1 MEKKYIAFISY
12 RHAELDSAV
21 AKTLHTLIE
30 QYRIPRGL
38 QKDGNKRLGIV
49 FRDQEE
55 LNASSN
61 LTEEIQH
68 ALDNT
73 EYLIVICSK
82 SAIQSPWVM
91 REIEYFLRHHDHA
104 HVLTVLASGEPD
116 EVFPAQLTQSPDGPD
131 APPIEPL
138 AVDVRADTVASS
150 CKKLRWEIPRLIAAL
165 LQCPYDALV
174 MREQKRKTRRI
185 TSIAAIVMAVLLGF
199 TSMVL
204 MKNKEIAQVN
214 TQLETKNTELD
225 QANTDLNQANTSLA
239 EQKAAVQLRE
249 SQLLA
254 QDAAADLQNADY
266 YGAIE
271 KALAALPQSQE
282 DNRPYHAPAER
293 VLMEAVNVFQ
303 PAEASEELNVLPL
316 EQLADVAEFTISQDG
331 TRVVSVDSFGTVCC
345 FDADTGIQLWS
356 QYAAPDSSSTGTMSN
371 LHVFLCCEDTLAV
384 RSTRR
389 QLTAYDL
396 QTGKQIWS
404 TAVGDIA
411 KGYLFYQID
420 RNALVLITSYSLDFF
435 NVAYQV
441 TEVSAETGEILQNIP
456 ICTQDDH
463 LLGSFSDTFDDAL
476 SKAGI
481 FSPDGTQFYGA
492 FFDRD
497 YRLNYFHA
505 DLTEGTATILA
516 TYDQVYD
523 YSTAIIGMSKQEDT
537 IEIILQ
543 DAGADIL
550 ISALSIQTETGS
562 LEWQTQIA
570 PSKQIITYNKAPGSV
585 LFTPSIILI
594 GCYDHYI
601 HIDRQ
606 TGKHL
611 GTDLATDNILHMT
624 PVSEYTFGIT
634 LDDGTYQLGWL
645 QTDNTLRL
653 SSDQLLNVHTSLDEP
668 VVSQVWGGGIV
679 QLFIDNDSF
688 TLGIGN
694 FVSPGYVAVIPKG
707 KENTIQL
714 IRPKQAPSLLPY
726 TPVALS
732 AEDLIG
738 PDCTMIPVGTH
749 LIAGP
754 FRQRSS
760 DLCYY
765 FIIDPLTQ
773 EVADIFSTQEHYYE
787 GELFWSPDT
796 LQPLICDYSD
806 GIYLMTQDGSRTQLY
821 HPEEE
826 QEKIA
831 QEEEWYT
838 SLSLFRNVSGYTAGG
853 KTLLTAA
860 CTPKTL
866 HVWENGSFVTE
877 VPIPESLQI
886 PAQDR
891 GSKDLLLKVGANGWI
906 LVGFYE
912 YSSPIPLKNIA
923 AYSPKLDSW
932 TCLEGDPI
940 FYNGHSLAMAQEKDL
955 LAYVDQN
962 GMLTVL
968 DLQTGAVRCQ
978 FPTQIPFGSVLKMEF
993 FLDDTCL
1000 AIKTSGGYLRIYNLD
1015 TGKQLYY
1022 DQFADSYSGTLQ
1034 IFEDLTHQRL
1044 YLNGGSRS
1052 GICLDL
1058 GSWTALGYPEHLLYY
1073 HSDSDQVYM
1082 SASPVESSPLSYS
1095 SIPETSELV
1104 QLARDFLSES
1114 A

>member
-138 AVDVRADTVASS
+138 AVDVRADTVAGS
-150 CKKLRWEIPRLIAAL
+150 CKKLRREIPRLIAAL

-303 PAEASEELNVLPL
+303 PAEASEELNVLQL
-316 EQLADVAEFTISQDG
+316 EQLADVAEFTISMDG

-345 FDADTGIQLWS
+345 FDADTGAQLWS
-356 QYAAPDSSSTGTMSN
+356 QYAAPDSGTGTMSN

-441 TEVSAETGEILQNIP
+441 TEVSAETGEILQNLP
-456 ICTQDDH
+456 ICTKDGT
-463 LLGSFSDTFDDAL
+463 LLGAFTDTRAAAL
-476 SKAGI
+476 SQAGI

-497 YRLNYFHA
+497 YRLSYFRA
-505 DLTEGTATILA
+505 DLTQGTAVVLD
-516 TYDQVYD
+516 TYGNTYQ
-523 YSTAIIGMSKQEDT
+523 YSSQIIGMSKQEDT
-537 IEIILQ
+537 FQIIIQ
-543 DAGADIL
+543 DPNNEFL
-550 ISALSIQTETGS
+550 ISALSIQADTGH
-562 LEWQTQIA
+562 LEWQSEVT
-570 PSKQIITYNKAPGSV
+570 PSRQIITYNKAPGSV
-585 LFTPSIILI
+585 LFTPSNILI

-611 GTDLATDNILHMT
+611 HTALAEDSIIDIT

-653 SSDQLLNVHTSLDEP
+653 SSDQFLNMHTSFDEP

-694 FVSPGYVAVIPKG
+694 FVSPGYVAIIPKG
-707 KENTIQL
+707 KENTIQV
-714 IRPKQAPSLLPY
+714 IRPKQAPSLVSYSSVVLPSED
-726 TPVALS
+726 LS
-732 AEDLIG
+732 ASV
-738 PDCTMIPVGTH
+738 CAMIPVGDH
-749 LIAGP
+749 LVAGP
-754 FRQRSS
+754 FWQSSS
-760 DLCYY
+760 DLRYY
-765 FIIDPLTQ
+765 CMINPLTQ
-773 EVADIFSTQEHYYE
+773 EVVESFSTQETYSE
-787 GELFWSPDT
+787 GELFWLPDT

-877 VPIPESLQI
+877 VPIPEALQI

-932 TCLEGDPI
+932 SVLEGEPV
-940 FYNGHSLAMAQEKDL
+940 FYNGHSIATAQEQNW
-955 LAYVDQN
+955 LAYVDQD
-962 GMLTVL
+962 GMLTIL
-968 DLQTGAVRCQ
+968 DLQTDTIHTQ

-1000 AIKTSGGYLRIYNLD
+1000 AIKTSGGYLRIYD
-1015 TGKQLYY
+1015 VATGKPLYY

-1058 GSWTALGYPEHLLYY
+1058 GSWTALGYPEYLLYY
-1073 HSDSDQVYM
+1073 HPDSDLVYM
-1082 SASPVESSPLSYS
+1082 SASPEETSPLSYS

-1114 A
+1114 T

>member
-138 AVDVRADTVASS
+138 AVDVRADTVAGS
-150 CKKLRWEIPRLIAAL
+150 CKKLRREIPRLIAAL

-225 QANTDLNQANTSLA
+225 RANTDLNQANTSLA

-303 PAEASEELNVLPL
+303 PAEASEELNVLQL

-345 FDADTGIQLWS
+345 FDADTGTQLWS
-356 QYAAPDSSSTGTMSN
+356 QYAALDSGTGTMSN
-371 LHVFLCCEDTLAV
+371 LHVFLCCDDALV
-384 RSTRR
+384 IRSTRR

-404 TAVGDIA
+404 TAVGDIL
-411 KGYLFYQID
+411 KGYLFYQAD
-420 RNALVLITSYSLDFF
+420 RNTLVLATAFPLDFL
-435 NVAYQV
+435 NVTYQI

-456 ICTQDDH
+456 ICTRDGNLQSN
-463 LLGSFSDTFDDAL
+463 LAETSTTML

-481 FSPDGTQFYGA
+481 FSPDGSQFYGA
-492 FFDRD
+492 FFDQD
-497 YRLNYFHA
+497 FRLSCIHT
-505 DLTEGTATILA
+505 DLTKGTATVLD
-516 TYDQVYD
+516 TYDSTYQ
-523 YSTAIIGMSKQEDT
+523 YSSKIIGMSKLEDV
-537 IEIILQ
+537 IQIVIQGSSNE
-543 DAGADIL
+543 IL
-550 ISALSIQTETGS
+550 ISALSVQADTGR
-562 LEWQTQIA
+562 LEWQTDVA
-570 PSKQIITYNKAPGSV
+570 PSSEVISYTKDPGSV
-585 LFTPSIILI
+585 LFTSSNILI

-611 GTDLATDNILHMT
+611 HTDLSPDNIIDMT
-624 PVSEYTFGIT
+624 PVSDYNFGIT
-634 LDDGTYQLGWL
+634 LNDGTYQLGWL
-645 QTDNTLRL
+645 QTDNTLML
-653 SSDQLLNVHTSLDEP
+653 SSNQLLNVLASLEEP
-668 VVSQVWGGGIV
+668 AVSKVWGGGIV
-679 QLFIDNDSF
+679 QLSTDNDSF
-688 TLGIGN
+688 QMGVSN
-694 FVSPGYVAVIPKG
+694 FVRPGYVAIIPKG
-707 KENTIQL
+707 KENTIQI
-714 IRPKQAPSLLPY
+714 IRPKQAPSFLTYSPVVLP
-726 TPVALS
+726 
-732 AEDLIG
+732 AEDLSASN
-738 PDCTMIPVGTH
+738 CTMISVGDH
-749 LIAGP
+749 LVAGP

-760 DLCYY
+760 NLCYY
-765 FIIDPLTQ
+765 FMIDPLTQ
-773 EVADIFSTQEHYYE
+773 EVTESFSSQESYSE
-787 GELFWSPDT
+787 GELFWLPGT
-796 LQPLICDYSD
+796 LQPLICNYSD
-806 GIYLMTQDGSRTQLY
+806 GIFLMDKDGSHTQIY
-821 HPEEE
+821 DTDAEREELA
-826 QEKIA
+826 K
-831 QEEEWYT
+831 EEDAY
-838 SLSLFRNVSGYTAGG
+838 SSPSLFGNATGYIDGG

-860 CTPKTL
+860 CTPKAL
-866 HVWENGSFVTE
+866 HVWENSSFVTE
-877 VPIPESLQI
+877 TPLPETLHF
-886 PAQDR
+886 PVQDR
-891 GSKDLLLKVGANGWI
+891 ITKDDFLKIGANGWI

-912 YSSPIPLKNIA
+912 YDSPIPLKNIA
-923 AYSPKLDSW
+923 AYNPRLDSW
-932 TCLEGDPI
+932 TVLEGEPI
-940 FYNGHSLAMAQEKDL
+940 FYNGYSITMAKEQDL

-962 GMLTVL
+962 GIVTVL
-968 DLQTGAVRCQ
+968 DLQTGAVQSQ
-978 FPTQIPFGSVLKMEF
+978 FSTQIPFGSVLKMDF
-993 FLDDTCL
+993 FLDDSCL

-1022 DQFADSYSGTLQ
+1022 DQFTDSYSGTLQ
-1034 IFEDLTHQRL
+1034 IFEDLPHQRL
-1044 YLNGGSRS
+1044 YLKGGSRS

-1058 GSWTALGYPEHLLYY
+1058 SNWTALGYPEYLLYY
-1073 HSDSDQVYM
+1073 HADSDLVYM
-1082 SASPVESSPLSYS
+1082 SASPEETSPLSYS

-1114 A
+1114 T

>member
-1 MEKKYIAFISY
+1 MDKKYIAFISY

-38 QKDGNKRLGIV
+38 QKDDSKRLGIV

-61 LTEEIQH
+61 LTDEIQH

-104 HVLTVLASGEPD
+104 HVLTVLASGEPN
-116 EVFPAQLTQSPDGPD
+116 EVFPTQLTQSPDGPD

-138 AVDVRADTVASS
+138 AVDIRADTVAGS
-150 CKKLRWEIPRLIAAL
+150 CKKLRREIPRLIAAL

-204 MKNKEIAQVN
+204 MKNREIAQVN

-225 QANTDLNQANTSLA
+225 QANTNLNQANTSLA

-266 YGAIE
+266 YSAIE
-271 KALAALPQSQE
+271 KALAALPQNEQ
-282 DNRPYHAPAER
+282 DNRPYYAPAER
-293 VLMEAVNVFQ
+293 VLMDAVNVFQ
-303 PAEASEELNVLPL
+303 PTKAPEALNVLQL

-331 TRVVSVDSFGTVCC
+331 TRVVSVDSFGTVYC
-345 FDADTGIQLWS
+345 FDADTGAQLWS
-356 QYAAPDSSSTGTMSN
+356 QYAAPDSGTGTMSN
-371 LHVFLCCEDTLAV
+371 LHVFLCSDDALV
-384 RSTRR
+384 IRSTRR

-396 QTGKQIWS
+396 QTGTQAWS
-404 TAVGDIA
+404 VAAGDIVS
-411 KGYLFYQID
+411 GYVFYQSERD
-420 RNALVLITSYSLDFF
+420 TLVLLSAYNLDFF
-435 NVAYQV
+435 NVAYHV

-456 ICTQDDH
+456 LCTRDGNLQSS
-463 LLGSFSDTFDDAL
+463 LAQISTTTL

-481 FSPDGTQFYGA
+481 FSPDASQFYGI
-492 FFDRD
+492 FFDQD
-497 YRLNYFHA
+497 FRLSYFHA
-505 DLTEGTATILA
+505 DLAEGTAVVPD
-516 TYDQVYD
+516 TYDKTYQ
-523 YSTAIIGMSKQEDT
+523 YSSKIIGMSQQDDT
-537 IEIILQ
+537 IQIIIQ
-543 DAGADIL
+543 DPSNEIL
-550 ISALSIQTETGS
+550 ISALSVQPDTGH
-562 LEWQTQIA
+562 LKWQSEVT
-570 PSKQIITYNKAPGSV
+570 PSRQIISYSREPGSV
-585 LFTPSIILI
+585 LFTSSNILI

-601 HIDRQ
+601 HIDRH

-611 GTDLATDNILHMT
+611 QTELSPDNIIDIT
-624 PVSEYTFGIT
+624 PVNEYQFGIT

-645 QTDNTLRL
+645 QTDNTLSL
-653 SSDQLLNVHTSLDEP
+653 SSDQFLDVQASLQEP

-679 QLFIDNDSF
+679 QLSIDNDGF
-688 TLGIGN
+688 ALGIGN
-694 FVSPGYVAVIPKG
+694 FVTPGYVAIIPKNR
-707 KENTIQL
+707 ENTIQL

-726 TPVALS
+726 TPVTLS
-732 AEDLIG
+732 AEDLNG

-754 FRQRSS
+754 FRQSSS
-760 DLCYY
+760 DLRYY
-765 FIIDPLTQ
+765 FIIDPLTH
-773 EVADIFSTQEHYYE
+773 EVADVFSTQEHYYE

-796 LQPLICDYSD
+796 LLPLICDYTD
-806 GIYLMTQDGSRTQLY
+806 GIFLINKDGSRTQIY
-821 HPEEE
+821 DPDAE
-826 QEKIA
+826 QEKLA
-831 QEEEWYT
+831 EEEG
-838 SLSLFRNVSGYTAGG
+838 SLSSNSLFGNTSAYADSG

-860 CTPKTL
+860 CTPKL
-866 HVWENGSFVTE
+866 LRIWENGSFVTE
-877 VPIPESLQI
+877 TPLPEILQVPV
-886 PAQDR
+886 QDR
-891 GSKDLLLKVGANGWI
+891 ITKDDLLKIGANGWI

-940 FYNGHSLAMAQEKDL
+940 FYNGHSLAMAQEKEL

-968 DLQTGAVRCQ
+968 DLQTGAVQSQ
-978 FPTQIPFGSVLKMEF
+978 FSTQIPFGSVLKMEF
-993 FLDDTCL
+993 FLDDSYL
-1000 AIKTSGGYLRIYNLD
+1000 AIKTSGGYLCIYDLA
-1015 TGKQLYY
+1015 TGEQLYY
-1022 DQFADSYSGTLQ
+1022 DQFDDSYSSTLQ

-1044 YLNGGSRS
+1044 YLNGGSGS

-1114 A
+1114 T